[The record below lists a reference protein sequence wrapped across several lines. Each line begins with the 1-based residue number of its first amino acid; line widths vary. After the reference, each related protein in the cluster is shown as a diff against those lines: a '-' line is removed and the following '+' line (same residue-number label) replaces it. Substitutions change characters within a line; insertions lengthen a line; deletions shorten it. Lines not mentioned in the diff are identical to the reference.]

1 MPRWPTPMEETEE
14 ATAMHDSGGW
24 EVPEGPL
31 SPETKLWLREQL
43 KKKGIKFAEPFQPTS
58 ETASSS
64 AAPATP
70 VEPDD
75 EELAGLEEG
84 ARRLQAH
91 RALATSEGRLK
102 LLRKQPKNTGQSG
115 E

>member
-1 MPRWPTPMEETEE
+1 MTEGRDPKIVEREKQLFAGLMRTKTLPMVPDQTPS
-14 ATAMHDSGGW
+14 D
-24 EVPEGPL
+24 
-31 SPETKLWLREQL
+31 
-43 KKKGIKFAEPFQPTS
+43 I
-58 ETASSS
+58 
-64 AAPATP
+64 P

-91 RALATSEGRLK
+91 RALATSEGRLR
-102 LLRKQPKNTGQSG
+102 LLRKQPKSTRKPT